1 MRAILTPYYTRL
13 REQIEHIHEEFPGYG
28 YRRIQRELKRRG
40 QTVNEKRIRRVMKK
54 FGLRPI
60 TWRSFV
66 RTTDSRHALP
76 IYPNRIKNR
85 LVRAV
90 NEVWVAD
97 LTYIRIRSSFV
108 YLAALLDLY
117 SRRIIGWAI
126 SKRIDSELCLTALQ
140 MALEHRPAHGCIHHS
155 DRGVQYASARYV
167 TVLRQHKVEISMSGK
182 ANPYDNAFMESFYKT
197 LKYEEVHLWNYET
210 YEDVIERLPFFL
222 EEVYNRKRLH
232 SSIGYVPPVEF
243 EAAVLNMKP
252 ADRPVLNL

>member
-1 MRAILTPYYTRL
+1 
-13 REQIEHIHEEFPGYG
+13 
-28 YRRIQRELKRRG
+28 
-40 QTVNEKRIRRVMKK
+40 MKK

-60 TWRSFV
+60 TWRTFV
-66 RTTDSRHALP
+66 RTTDSRHTLP
-76 IYPNRIKNR
+76 VYPNLIKNR
-85 LVRAV
+85 QLCAV

-117 SRRIIGWAI
+117 SRRIVGWAI
-126 SKRIDSELCLTALQ
+126 SKRIDTELCLAALQ
-140 MALEHRPAHGCIHHS
+140 MALDARPAQGCIHHS

-167 TVLRQHKVEISMSGK
+167 ALLREHGLQISMSRK

-210 YEDVIERLPFFL
+210 YEDVIKRLPFFL

-243 EAAVLNMKP
+243 EAAVLNLKP